1 MRRKVFAFIM
11 AVCMVLETPI
21 YAMATDVEAP
31 AYVNQSTGETGKVLT
46 SAQSGSSAGAEI
58 SVDVSGG
65 SGTQSGT
72 EVSESATGAG
82 AEANVSVS
90 NREGNPAGAGA
101 DTGLKAENGTVSGTG
116 NVTENNTGSNE
127 DNGLD
132 DTVGSETVDKSGL
145 ITEEGLEA
153 DTEVDAAPEDD
164 EAISD
169 AVSGIGSEAVS
180 KPSTSSYSRP
190 ATYAATYPTEVYYAN
205 LGMNGLSDPT
215 LYSDSTPT
223 WAGTRVHFGKGS
235 ELVYNIPSAIQI
247 TSTNKWNGA
256 YTDGYTTDNIWRVLN
271 VASGLLMADT
281 PIKGAQSYGMT
292 DSGRWED
299 SGLYNYLNGTY
310 KSGAL
315 FSDNDRKA
323 IKGAITIPSKEDYLN
338 TAYGFADSADVSCG
352 ARKNIATSDSSY
364 PGDYLRVDAGAS
376 DYSILG
382 QGSDNAGQIVSGNA
396 NSSYYTDSANKLG
409 FSPMLQLDTSRVF
422 YNYYF
427 KKSEFSSEY
436 TYKVEEFDKTE
447 AIEPGSISANG
458 QESLVTLV
466 MKSDDTGFAVSE
478 VPTSVA
484 SGENLSFKVTG
495 IVPDGDYNRI
505 SALLVQGG
513 RIIADGYANTYG
525 SPEIVEGNYYELLI
539 GNNIPAGE
547 YTLYLF
553 EQYAPNSYSDAT
565 SYVSNII
572 TQNLTVQSSSI
583 TSASVSSQSSGRIT
597 LSFEV
602 GMPEGSNY
610 VQIFRSESSDGTYQF
625 HDSAS
630 FNFENSTKQEWIDTN
645 VEIDSGTNK
654 NKIYYYKLV
663 RSDTKDAA
671 EAVLDDV
678 IPISN
683 DGVEYE
689 LVIEGLTLLDENGSP
704 ISTSDTITLHEGES
718 KRFTMALHMSDG
730 TTKAIT
736 KDMKESFDQY
746 YRDQGATGTIMMT
759 YFSWS
764 FGSGTSWGGGGW
776 TADNWAEDNSYIQCY
791 PAVDFDTKWDIIV
804 EAKKV
809 TPDDK
814 TYGLKAIIN
823 EIPKTS
829 YYKFSVPITIEPA
842 EEGVVYEN
850 KSPIKIYDNREAFNQ
865 AIRDEWVNRTPE
877 FTFYLSPEAALWL
890 KVDENGVYEEG
901 SWIVEDALDFY
912 EEREGMKPY
921 EGDYIYWNMGSPG
934 SPGVAIYEYCA
945 WDYEGSE
952 IGTTNYGSATFYSH
966 FITTK
971 EQEDYVNERMLAI
984 VHTPGG
990 ALYDYLN
997 ASDYAK
1003 AKAAYDYVI
1012 NHVSYIGTYEGYWHT
1027 AYSAL
1032 HDGKAT
1038 CQGYALLY
1046 MRLCR
1051 ELGLPCKLLADSTYK
1066 ADSFTPGSIN
1076 AHAWNL
1082 VKVGSKWYHVDTNA
1096 KVFLAPKVSGCDRL
1110 QPSFN
1115 SRFKNYYLS
1124 DVATAPYGGS
1134 KSSAL
1139 KAAAAMTDAQ
1149 LTALDSNMTSTS
1161 ARMKGTYSIS
1171 GNTIKVSGTLKYME
1185 GCTSHLGYNLSEAG
1199 SADGYF
1205 LAVSLTADKASF
1217 DDNGSVKII
1226 LTPDGQSQSK
1236 TYVLTKAAPTS
1247 EDGRAVWITDSTS
1260 SANNNRVN
1268 FLVKVGADTN
1278 TKLNV
1283 EVDFDAT
1290 QDDSDYQTKTYS
1302 FDFSGLKYEEPAK
1315 SYVTV
1320 KEEAAYGIETSSPLI
1335 TANAA
1340 STEVKAEYDAVA
1352 YSSNVVLPDKTKL
1365 VGNTNVAGAAIS
1377 EGNYA
1382 ILKVEAASSIRGTS
1396 YVSPANISVLE
1407 TTGEN
1412 SSEEGV
1418 LPASYVF
1425 EEETTKKAAC
1435 VYLVV
1440 PMTADTNRTFTVS
1453 WGSARTQTINVCTTE
1468 NCILQ
1473 TLSSTAEPPKSLTFN
1488 GLLTTMYVGQSQNVS
1503 VTINKKYD
1511 MDSTQLSFSSSNP
1524 EIIRVNRIT
1533 GEIKALRA
1541 GSANITVTAENG
1553 AASGTKKVN
1562 RSAKVTVKEVA
1573 APNSVKITGLKDRST
1588 SVTWKNNTT
1597 AQNTEVYVIPY
1608 DAKNAAMKAT
1618 LGTNASM
1625 WKKNLETAFTNTK
1638 LNSAEGRLAALSS
1651 EDTAAV
1657 LAQLNATLQ
1666 IPDDLGQI
1674 QAFVTDAA
1682 TTEVS
1687 VEGLMAETEY
1697 LVYVRNSSKSAA
1709 GTFSATGVNVMKIKT
1724 TKTVFDTIELETWAN
1739 DGVTKVE
1746 ASQKTEDDIPLFVV
1760 NGDNLNMSGAPEK
1773 LSYKLLDED
1782 GNVMDASTIASSVTF
1797 KTSNS
1802 GVIKVDSRK
1811 KTVSL
1816 GGQAGNALITVTAKD
1831 AANQIKTSKA
1841 VMIRVIKEPTALS
1854 KKTTNLSLGQSVSI
1868 RDLIGTNLRGSV
1880 DEMLLDKI
1888 DFESALA
1895 QLTATGCFTVTY
1907 SSGEN
1912 AADAIL
1918 TAGAYAADGKGKV
1931 KAGNSVIV
1939 PFTLKNTQGQVVSTQ
1954 NATIKIND
1962 MTAPRITKVTVRDT
1976 TSTLT
1981 FTPSN
1986 GVSECNEAD
1995 YYYTLELVDNVTGR
2009 KVTTEKR
2016 SASGGSLSETDK
2028 CLYSIDYS
2036 PENTDKKPMILCDLE
2051 GLKPNKT
2058 YSAYIVAH
2066 YVVPGSGLHH
2076 EKKSPAGKIAT
2087 LKELITQGGSLAVNY
2102 VGFDELRNNPNSV
2115 GTTIDYDDENG
2126 IMLENNKDYLF
2137 MAQVSNLARGLETD
2151 KLKWSISSGDKR
2163 AATLKPSSSSYEL
2176 KLTANKVGTFTIT
2189 AVSTLTKESVATIM
2203 ITIYPYQTDDGS
2215 AGGTTAPQPVA
2226 MYYDSSVLGITD
2238 EKKKKDMA

>member
-1 MRRKVFAFIM
+1 MKRKVFAFIL
-11 AVCMVLETPI
+11 AVCMVLETPL
-21 YAMATDVEAP
+21 YALATDV
-31 AYVNQSTGETGKVLT
+31 
-46 SAQSGSSAGAEI
+46 SAGL
-58 SVDVSGG
+58 
-65 SGTQSGT
+65 
-72 EVSESATGAG
+72 
-82 AEANVSVS
+82 
-90 NREGNPAGAGA
+90 
-101 DTGLKAENGTVSGTG
+101 DTLSGTG
-116 NVTENNTGSNE
+116 ISEDATVAETESNTSTSNSEESTTRSEVTDESDSSIE
-127 DNGLD
+127 E
-132 DTVGSETVDKSGL
+132 GSEVSPNVEAGL
-145 ITEEGLEA
+145 K
-153 DTEVDAAPEDD
+153 EDD
-164 EAISD
+164 EAQSD
-169 AVSGIGSEAVS
+169 AESDIDGDAESAIDGDAVPDISGDTESDIGGNTV
-180 KPSTSSYSRP
+180 
-190 ATYAATYPTEVYYAN
+190 PT
-205 LGMNGLSDPT
+205 
-215 LYSDSTPT
+215 
-223 WAGTRVHFGKGS
+223 
-235 ELVYNIPSAIQI
+235 PSA
-247 TSTNKWNGA
+247 S
-256 YTDGYTTDNIWRVLN
+256 
-271 VASGLLMADT
+271 
-281 PIKGAQSYGMT
+281 
-292 DSGRWED
+292 
-299 SGLYNYLNGTY
+299 
-310 KSGAL
+310 
-315 FSDNDRKA
+315 
-323 IKGAITIPSKEDYLN
+323 
-338 TAYGFADSADVSCG
+338 
-352 ARKNIATSDSSY
+352 
-364 PGDYLRVDAGAS
+364 
-376 DYSILG
+376 
-382 QGSDNAGQIVSGNA
+382 
-396 NSSYYTDSANKLG
+396 
-409 FSPMLQLDTSRVF
+409 
-422 YNYYF
+422 
-427 KKSEFSSEY
+427 
-436 TYKVEEFDKTE
+436 
-447 AIEPGSISANG
+447 
-458 QESLVTLV
+458 
-466 MKSDDTGFAVSE
+466 
-478 VPTSVA
+478 
-484 SGENLSFKVTG
+484 
-495 IVPDGDYNRI
+495 
-505 SALLVQGG
+505 
-513 RIIADGYANTYG
+513 
-525 SPEIVEGNYYELLI
+525 
-539 GNNIPAGE
+539 
-547 YTLYLF
+547 
-553 EQYAPNSYSDAT
+553 T
-565 SYVSNII
+565 SYVSNNV
-572 TQNLTVQSSSI
+572 TQNLTLLSSEI
-583 TSASVSSQSSGRIT
+583 TNASVIAQSRGRIRI
-597 LSFEV
+597 SFEV
-602 GMPEGSNY
+602 SVAEGVNY
-610 VQIFRSESSDGTYQF
+610 VQIYRAEDPNGPYQH
-625 HDSAS
+625 HDYEW
-630 FNFENSTKQEWIDTN
+630 FDFETNTKQEWIDTK
-645 VEIDSGTNK
+645 VDLEEGTNE

-663 RSDTKDAA
+663 RCDTGVSLED
-671 EAVLDDV
+671 VLDD
-678 IPISN
+678 IEPISN
-683 DGVEYE
+683 DGVDYE
-689 LVIEGLTLLDENGSP
+689 VVIDGLTLLDEKGEAIVN
-704 ISTSDTITLHEGES
+704 SDTITLHEGES
-718 KRFTMALHMSDG
+718 KRFTMALKMSDG
-730 TTKAIT
+730 TTKKIT
-736 KDMKESFDQY
+736 KELKESFDQY
-746 YRDQGATGTIMMT
+746 YCEKYNCTQDEIMMS
-759 YFSWS
+759 YFGWR
-764 FGSGTSWGGGGW
+764 FGSGISWGESGW
-776 TADNWAEDNSYIQCY
+776 RLDDWNDDASYIMCY
-791 PAVDFDTKWDIIV
+791 PAVDFDTEWDIIV

-809 TPDDK
+809 TPNDK
-814 TYGLKAIIN
+814 TYGLRAIIN
-823 EIPKTS
+823 QIPNTDR
-829 YYKFSVPITIEPA
+829 YDFIVPIKIEPA
-842 EEGVVYEN
+842 EEGVEYKNE
-850 KSPIKIYDNREAFNQ
+850 SPIKIYDNREKFNQ
-865 AIRDEWVNRTPE
+865 AIRDEYVNRTPE
-877 FTFYLSPEAALWL
+877 FTLYMPSEIASEWL
-890 KVDENGVYEEG
+890 QMDENFEYREG
-901 SWIVEDALDFY
+901 SWTLEEALDFY

-921 EGDYIYWNMGSPG
+921 EGDYINWTRGSSG
-934 SPGVAIYEYCA
+934 SPGVAFYDEYT
-945 WDYEGSE
+945 WRYQDPNGD
-952 IGTTNYGSATFYSH
+952 IGTTSYGSATFYSH

-971 EQEDYVNERMLAI
+971 EQEDYVTSRMNEI

-990 ALYDYLN
+990 ALYNYLDS
-997 ASDYAK
+997 SDYDK
-1003 AKAAYDYVI
+1003 AKAAFDYVI

-1032 HDGKAT
+1032 YAGKAT

-1051 ELGLPCKLLADSTYK
+1051 ELGIPCKILADVTYNNG
-1066 ADSFTPGSIN
+1066 SFTPGSVN

-1096 KVFLAPKVSGCDRL
+1096 KVFLAPKVSGSDRL
-1110 QPSFN
+1110 QSSFDT
-1115 SRFKNYYLS
+1115 RFKSYYLS
-1124 DVATAPYGGS
+1124 NAAKMPYGGS
-1134 KSSAL
+1134 KPSAL
-1139 KAAAAMTDAQ
+1139 KAVAAMTDTQ
-1149 LTALDSNMTSTS
+1149 VMALDSNMKSTAS
-1161 ARMKGTYSIS
+1161 RMKGAYSIS
-1171 GNTIKVSGTLKYME
+1171 GNTIKATGTLKYME
-1185 GCTSHLGYNLSEAG
+1185 GCTSHLGYNASEAG

-1217 DDNGSVKII
+1217 DENGSVKIT
-1226 LTPDGQSQSK
+1226 LASGEQSQAK
-1236 TYVLTKAAPTS
+1236 TFVLTKAAPTS
-1247 EDGRAVWITDSTS
+1247 EDGRVVWITDPTNSG
-1260 SANNNRVN
+1260 NNNRVN

-1290 QDDSDYQTKTYS
+1290 QDDSDYQSKTYS

-1396 YVSPANISVLE
+1396 HILPANISVLE

-1562 RSAKVTVKEVA
+1562 RSARVTVKEVA
-1573 APNSVKITGLKDRST
+1573 APNSVKITGLKDRSA

-1608 DAKNAAMKAT
+1608 DGKNTAMKTT
-1618 LGTNASM
+1618 LGTNAGM

-1651 EDTAAV
+1651 EETAAV

-1697 LVYVRNSSKSAA
+1697 LVYVRNSSKSAS

-1802 GVIKVDSRK
+1802 GVIKVDGRK

-1868 RDLIGTNLRGSV
+1868 RDLIGTNLKGSV

-1907 SSGEN
+1907 SSGQN

-1931 KAGNSVIV
+1931 KAGNSVVV

-2036 PENTDKKPMILCDLE
+2036 PESTDKKPMILCDLE

-2102 VGFDELRNNPNSV
+2102 VGFDELRDNPNSV

-2238 EKKKKDMA
+2238 EKKKKDIA